1 VRTTLDFKHALT
13 LFGFLGSLSG
23 AVANLLSLSPVLSLP
38 RDCDSCTQHNHSS
51 RKCKP
56 THHSDLLVLLEIDR
70 STNQSI
76 SRLINQAIDQSIDQ
90 SINQS
95 VNQSINQSTKQSI
108 NQSINQSIFNNKIH
122 IISPLHKAF
131 SIRLQ
136 STALI
141 QTVFLAC
148 LNF

>member
-1 VRTTLDFKHALT
+1 MRTTLDFKHTLT

-23 AVANLLSLSPVLSLP
+23 AVANLPSLSPVLSLP
-38 RDCDSCTQHNHSS
+38 WDCDSCTQHNHSS

-95 VNQSINQSTKQSI
+95 VNQSINQAI

-136 STALI
+136 STALT